1 MVSENFLIYQN
12 FDLAFPTKEK
22 LERTHKTKNL
32 YAVPTGYFMQV
43 LCEGCKGVTL
53 CYSHSQRNMNCK
65 GCGDPILK
73 STGGKAVLV
82 GDCAFKKLDYNFE

>member
-1 MVSENFLIYQN
+1 MVSKNYLIFQN
-12 FDLAFPTKEK
+12 FDLAFPTDEQIR
-22 LERTHKTKNL
+22 RTHKTKNL

-65 GCGDPILK
+65 GCGEPILK
-73 STGGKAVLV
+73 STGGKAALV
-82 GDCAFKKLDYNFE
+82 GECAFKKVDYNFE